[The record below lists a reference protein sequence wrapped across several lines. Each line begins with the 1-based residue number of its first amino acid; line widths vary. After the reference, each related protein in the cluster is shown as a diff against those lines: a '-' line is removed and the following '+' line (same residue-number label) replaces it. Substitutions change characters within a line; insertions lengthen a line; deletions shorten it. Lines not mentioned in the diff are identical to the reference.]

1 MMKLDRISRITAV
14 LLLSLTSVAPLDA
27 ASVEE
32 SLDKINRL
40 ATNDRA
46 EALQREARKEGQLV
60 WYGAMNIERS
70 AELIRPF
77 EAKYPFLKVKFQGGG
92 ASRLLEQLLIEHRN
106 KKYRADVINTRR
118 SFVNVM
124 VKENAVI
131 RYRTP
136 LRQFLRDGFAD
147 KEGYVNSI
155 YAQPRVFLTNTNL
168 VPRGRAPKSFE
179 ALLDP
184 AWKDKLGLESTDYDW
199 LAALIDHYGMNR
211 ALKFAKR
218 LAKQNLQMRR
228 GTSLLSQLVVAGE
241 FPIMIDAFPEEAVEL
256 KNSNAPADFLF
267 PEPFVPVK
275 TPTTISLA
283 AGAPHPYAA
292 ALFVDFLLSQQGQ
305 EIMAKQR
312 RWVSRKDVTYLSDL
326 RGKKMVIPSEDW
338 DDRQVELIKL
348 FNDLFLKD
356 AK

>member
-1 MMKLDRISRITAV
+1 MWSG
-14 LLLSLTSVAPLDA
+14 PP
-27 ASVEE
+27 
-32 SLDKINRL
+32 
-40 ATNDRA
+40 
-46 EALQREARKEGQLV
+46 
-60 WYGAMNIERS
+60 
-70 AELIRPF
+70 ELIRPF
-77 EAKYPFLKVKFQGGG
+77 ESKYPFLKVRFQGGG

-106 KKYRADVINTRR
+106 KKNRADVINTRR

-136 LRQFLRDGFAD
+136 LREFLRDGFAD
-147 KEGYVNSI
+147 KKGYVNSI
-155 YAQPRVFLTNTNL
+155 YAQPRVFLINTKS
-168 VPRGRAPKSFE
+168 VPLDRAPKSFE

-211 ALKFAKR
+211 ALEFAKA
-218 LAKQNLQMRR
+218 LARQNLQMRR

-256 KNSNAPADFLF
+256 KNSKAPADFLF

-275 TPTTISLA
+275 TPTTVSLA
-283 AGAPHPYAA
+283 AGAPHPHAA

-326 RGKKMVIPSEDW
+326 RGKKMVIPSVDW

-348 FNDLFLKD
+348 FNDLFLKEG
-356 AK
+356 K

>member
-1 MMKLDRISRITAV
+1 MKELFRIGLITSV
-14 LLLSLTSVAPLDA
+14 FCLSLSSGALLYA

-32 SLDKINRL
+32 SLERINRL
-40 ATNDRA
+40 PAKERA
-46 EALQREARKEGQLV
+46 EALESEARKEGQLI
-60 WYGAMNIERS
+60 WYGAMNVERS

-77 EAKYPFLKVKFQGGG
+77 EARYPFLKVRFQGGG

-106 KKYRADVINTRR
+106 KKNRADVINTRR

-124 VKENAVI
+124 VKERAVI

-136 LRQFLRDGFAD
+136 LREYLREGFAD

-155 YAQPRVFLTNTNL
+155 YAQPRVFLINTKI
-168 VPRGRAPKSFE
+168 VTPDGAPKSFE

-184 AWKDKLGLESTDYDW
+184 TWKDKLGLESTDYDW
-199 LAALIDHYGMNR
+199 LAAVIDHYGMNR
-211 ALKFAKR
+211 ALEFAKG
-218 LAKQNLQMRR
+218 LARQNLQMRR

-241 FPIMIDAFPEEAVEL
+241 FPVMIDAFPEESVEL
-256 KNSNAPADFLF
+256 KNAKAPVDFLF

-275 TPTTISLA
+275 TPTTVSLA
-283 AGAPHPYAA
+283 AGAPHPHAA

-312 RWVSRKDVTYLSDL
+312 RWVSRKDVRYLSDL
-326 RGKKMVIPSEDW
+326 RGKKMLIPSQDW

-348 FNDLFLKD
+348 FNDIFLKEG
-356 AK
+356 K